1 MSFSIRIR
9 KQALKEIEKLPSKNS
24 IEISKAIDS
33 LSFEP
38 RPVGCKK
45 LKGQSETIWRIK
57 VGDFRILYIIE
68 DKIKI
73 VEIRKIGNRKD
84 VYK

>member
-57 VGDFRILYIIE
+57 LEIFAFYILL
-68 DKIKI
+68 KTK
-73 VEIRKIGNRKD
+73 
-84 VYK
+84 

>member
-38 RPVGCKK
+38 RPVGCK
-45 LKGQSETIWRIK
+45 R
-57 VGDFRILYIIE
+57 
-68 DKIKI
+68 
-73 VEIRKIGNRKD
+73 VEN
-84 VYK
+84 